1 MPLST
6 STHTGRSRTRGRFP
20 RRAAVAAVAA
30 AGLLGALTACG
41 GGGGAASGGSGTTHV
56 SFFSWDN
63 QQVMQPIITAFE
75 KANPTIKVDFSYA
88 PPVPQYISTLQTRL
102 RSGTAADVFIITAE
116 NKVDLMGN
124 KLVKDLANEP
134 FMSNIADASK
144 AAYTKDGA
152 VYGAALSSWG
162 GGIIYNKDLL
172 AKAGFTTPPQTWDGF
187 LGLCQKLKAAG
198 VTPFLEGT
206 DGIPVTVAA
215 LVGGRNQEL
224 GGSMD
229 QQIWA
234 GKTTFAQT
242 WTEPLTMWSELF
254 TKGLETRS
262 AAALTGDQV
271 NAEFE
276 KGSVAMIT
284 TGSWG
289 LGTIKTAAPKLKVAF
304 MPVPGK
310 SGPEWAGAVSPGY
323 AINAKTKHQAAAEKF
338 LGFLA
343 SKEGVSIYQ
352 KETASITT
360 TKDFQPTLDPA
371 LSPMVPAV
379 RAGKLYLPQV
389 SWPTNSDALNAEAVA
404 QLQQLAQGNSTPAK
418 AAADLDAKLASLKG

>member
-1 MPLST
+1 MSLPAS
-6 STHTGRSRTRGRFP
+6 SRVAPATGRFA
-20 RRAAVAAVAA
+20 RRAVVATTA
-30 AGLLGALTACG
+30 AGLLTALAACG
-41 GGGGAASGGSGTTHV
+41 GGTQAASSGSGTTHV
-56 SFFSWDN
+56 SYFSWEN

-124 KLVKDLANEP
+124 KLVKDLTNEP
-134 FMSNIADASK
+134 FMSNLAAAAK
-144 AAYTKDGA
+144 ATYTKDGA
-152 VYGAALSSWG
+152 VYGAAVSSWG
-162 GGIIYNKDLL
+162 GGILYNKDLL
-172 AKAGFTTPPQTWDGF
+172 AKVGFTTPPKTWDDF
-187 LGLCQKLKAAG
+187 LTLCQKLKAAG

-206 DGIPVTVAA
+206 DGVPVTVAA
-215 LVGGRNQEL
+215 LVGAKNQEL
-224 GGSMD
+224 GGTMD
-229 QQIWA
+229 EQIWA

-276 KGSVAMIT
+276 KGDVAMMT

-289 LGTIKTAAPKLKVAF
+289 LGTIQTAAPKLKIAF
-304 MPVPGK
+304 MPVGGTT
-310 SGPEWAGAVSPGY
+310 GPYWAGAVSPGY

-338 LGFLA
+338 IGFLT
-343 SKEGVSIYQ
+343 SQQGVSTYQ

-360 TKDFQPTLDPA
+360 TKDYQPKLDPA
-371 LSPMVPAV
+371 LSQMVPAV
-379 RAGKLYLPQV
+379 RQGKFYLPQV

-418 AAADLDAKLASLKG
+418 AAAALDAKLKSLKG